1 MKTAVSTFALACA
14 IVGAAHAEPGGVSG
28 VSGVSV
34 TEGAL
39 KLEVRTVV
47 FEGGVIDGDRAHRA
61 QASYGV
67 TDWWRTEVIF
77 RAAQPDGEDLDLRSV
92 GWENA
97 VDFTATRDWPVH
109 FGGLFEYRFGIDDV
123 ADSIELKLLAERRIE
138 SLSLRFNLIGER
150 AVGDGASDEWE
161 HGYAARAMYALNE
174 TVQLGAEGFGEF
186 DIDAHAWGPRAG
198 LTFGPATLSAA
209 YLASFGDDSD
219 ADSQLRFA
227 VEFRP

>member
-1 MKTAVSTFALACA
+1 MRKAVGTFALACA
-14 IVGAAHAEPGGVSG
+14 VAGTAHAEPGGVSG

-34 TEGAL
+34 TQGAL
-39 KLEVRTVV
+39 KLEARTVV
-47 FEGGVIDGDRAHRA
+47 FDGGAIDGDRAHRA
-61 QASYGV
+61 QAGYGV
-67 TDWWRTEVIF
+67 TDWWRTEVIL
-77 RAAQPDGEDLDLRSV
+77 RASQPGGEGAELRSV

-109 FGGLFEYRFGIDDV
+109 FGGLFEYRFGVDDV
-123 ADSIELKLLAERRIE
+123 ADSIELKLLAERRIQ

-150 AVGDGASDEWE
+150 AVGDDASDEWE

-174 TVQLGAEGFGEF
+174 AVQVGVEGFGEL

-198 LTFGPATLSAA
+198 VTFGPATVSAA
-209 YLASFGDDSD
+209 YLASFGEDSD